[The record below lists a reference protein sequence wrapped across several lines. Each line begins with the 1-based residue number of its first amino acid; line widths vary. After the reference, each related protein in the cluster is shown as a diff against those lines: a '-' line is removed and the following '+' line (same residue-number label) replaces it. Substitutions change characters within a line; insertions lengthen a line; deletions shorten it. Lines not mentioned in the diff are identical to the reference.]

1 MNTKSYSTAE
11 AEDRVRLELPSWGV
25 EDGYLCR
32 EFRTANWLASMAIAN
47 QISAL
52 AEAANHHPDLL
63 IAWGRVHVK
72 LMTHD
77 AGGISDKDFS
87 LAAAIEGLLHP

>member
-1 MNTKSYSTAE
+1 MNTKIYSLAE
-11 AEDRVRLELPSWGV
+11 ADNRVQQELSSWRI

-32 EFRTANWLASMAIAN
+32 EIKTANWLASMAIAN

-52 AEAANHHPDLL
+52 AEAADHHPDLL
-63 IAWGRVHVK
+63 IAWGRVHIQ

-77 AGGISDKDFS
+77 AGGLSDKDFS
-87 LAAAIEGLLHP
+87 LATAIEGLQNA